1 MNKVESSLLVYLLL
15 LVYGV
20 QLNIIVAS
28 YAFPGW
34 IVKLVF
40 SEQSCGV
47 TIDSVT
53 PTAPLS
59 PTTPSNRTN
68 PTSARGPTSKRW
80 SSKQPSSTTTS
91 SSTASAQLFSTTAA
105 PTERVSC
112 SQQLLYNKAGR
123 LFATAATPELVGY
136 SQQLLQQSW

>member
-68 PTSARGPTSKRW
+68 PTSARGPTSK
-80 SSKQPSSTTTS
+80 KPSSTTTS

-123 LFATAATPELVGY
+123 LFTTAATPKLVGY